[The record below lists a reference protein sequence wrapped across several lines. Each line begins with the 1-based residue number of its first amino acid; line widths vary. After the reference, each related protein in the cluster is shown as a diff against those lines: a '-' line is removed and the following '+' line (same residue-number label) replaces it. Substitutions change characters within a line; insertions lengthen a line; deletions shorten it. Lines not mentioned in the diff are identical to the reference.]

1 MDVRGG
7 RKRRVHESDVRGGGG
22 GEREEP
28 GAFAPN
34 RKTRPEYAD
43 PAVRPVHL
51 TACSALVFLWSSQ
64 PSSA

>member
-7 RKRRVHESDVRGGGG
+7 RKRRVHESDVRGGG
-22 GEREEP
+22 EEP

-51 TACSALVFLWSSQ
+51 TACSALVFPWSSQ